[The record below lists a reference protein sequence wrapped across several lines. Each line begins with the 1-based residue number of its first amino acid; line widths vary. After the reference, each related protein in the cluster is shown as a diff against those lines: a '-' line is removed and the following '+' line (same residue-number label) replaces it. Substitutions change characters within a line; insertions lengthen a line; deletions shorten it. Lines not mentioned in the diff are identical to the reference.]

1 MGLWASG
8 GRMLHSIGIG
18 VGMASLRGRG
28 CAAGVDQSDEGAQ
41 ASGRKAQDR
50 HDGFLDTGGFGPGQ
64 RHHLPLPILS
74 FNDQIRAV
82 VASQPPHHSNN
93 PPQPWMVRCGH
104 PNPLDLNG
112 IV

>member
-28 CAAGVDQSDEGAQ
+28 CAAGLDQPDEGAQ
-41 ASGRKAQDR
+41 ASGRQAQDR
-50 HDGFLDTGGFGPGQ
+50 HDGFLDTGGFGPSQ
-64 RHHLPLPILS
+64 RHHLPLAILP
-74 FNDQIRAV
+74 FNDQIHSV
-82 VASQPPHHSNN
+82 VTSQPPHYTNN
-93 PPQPWMVRCGH
+93 PSQPGMVRCAH
-104 PNPLDLNG
+104 PDPFDLSG